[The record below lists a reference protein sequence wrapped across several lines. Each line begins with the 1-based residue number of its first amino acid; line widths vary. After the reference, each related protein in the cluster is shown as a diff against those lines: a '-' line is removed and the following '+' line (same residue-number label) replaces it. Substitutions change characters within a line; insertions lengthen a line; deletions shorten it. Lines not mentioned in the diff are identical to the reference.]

1 MANDPMVS
9 VPSET
14 TQFSHLNRPVSV
26 LKSSS
31 MITGPGVGVMVGVKV
46 GGMGV
51 SVGKGVFVGGMG
63 VDVGG
68 GCVGSGVGVGGTA
81 GAAQPTSNAA
91 STASQNKRVN
101 LDFCILSPQAKN
113 LDLDGVFRSTLDNRM
128 LCLLSIHHFLLPPL
142 MHGFYV

>member
-1 MANDPMVS
+1 
-9 VPSET
+9 
-14 TQFSHLNRPVSV
+14 
-26 LKSSS
+26 
-31 MITGPGVGVMVGVKV
+31 
-46 GGMGV
+46 MGV